1 MNTHTGRGAVLLLGR
16 PTQVSPSLSLA
27 SFVGHIAG
35 HIASARARAC
45 THTPPPLRSPFSP
58 YSRVCSVCALCVL
71 MACYSLLC
79 VVRLILDEWLH
90 AWGVSVCLSLLPVSS
105 TRLFYLSAP
114 AACSRHV
121 SFPLCTLR
129 YYILS
134 LLYAA
139 MHRTQ
144 IPATHCPPP
153 RTPSPPPLPP

>member
-16 PTQVSPSLSLA
+16 PTQVSPSLSVA
-27 SFVGHIAG
+27 SFVGHIA
-35 HIASARARAC
+35 SVRARVY

-134 LLYAA
+134 FLYAA